1 MFDQSIFHL
10 SQTDRS
16 GANLWISEV
25 FASTGLLCVIFGG
38 LASNPTA
45 IPALVGIYISGA
57 YWFTSSTSFANPA
70 VSLAR
75 ALSNTFAGINPA
87 DVSMFIVCQFVGL
100 AVGHVIVRFL
110 FTNQQET

>member
-1 MFDQSIFHL
+1 MFDQSIFQL

-16 GANLWISEV
+16 GENLWILEV
-25 FASTGLLCVIFGG
+25 LASTGLLCQIFWG
-38 LASNPTA
+38 LARNPKA
-45 IPALVGIYISGA
+45 VPALVGLFIAGA

-70 VSLAR
+70 VLIAR

-100 AVGHVIVRFL
+100 AVKHVILRFL
-110 FTNQQET
+110 FANQQEA

>member
-1 MFDQSIFHL
+1 MDIGSLRKHRTALCNLGGVSQQS
-10 SQTDRS
+10 
-16 GANLWISEV
+16 
-25 FASTGLLCVIFGG
+25 
-38 LASNPTA
+38 TA
-45 IPALVGIYISGA
+45 FPALVGVYIPGA

-70 VSLAR
+70 ASLAR

-87 DVSMFIVCQFVGL
+87 DVLMFILCQFVGL